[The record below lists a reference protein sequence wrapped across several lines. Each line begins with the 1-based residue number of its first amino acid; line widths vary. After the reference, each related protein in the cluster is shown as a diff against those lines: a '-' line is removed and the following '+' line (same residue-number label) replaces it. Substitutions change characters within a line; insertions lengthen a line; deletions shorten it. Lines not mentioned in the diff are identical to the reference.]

1 MIINRCYFNLHLGL
15 SIQPINMIIN
25 INIVFVS
32 SLARNKYNV
41 ERMLTLNIIYNLQ
54 KQYQYTSGPQE
65 HVIAHT

>member
-1 MIINRCYFNLHLGL
+1 
-15 SIQPINMIIN
+15 MIIN

-41 ERMLTLNIIYNLQ
+41 ERMLTLNITYNLQ
-54 KQYQYTSGPQE
+54 KQYQYTRGPQE